1 MRVRPAAL
9 ADAAGIADVQTRTWR
24 DAYPFI
30 DPDVLAEASAGRTER
45 WQQQLSDGTPVWVA
59 EEEGAIAGIM
69 SAAASRDEDGAGLGE
84 MRMLYVA
91 PEHQGRG
98 IGAALLEAAET
109 ELRRL
114 GFAEAMLWVFEENAR
129 GRAFYERMGWRAE
142 GVTQPDAWGPEL
154 RYRKRL

>member
-1 MRVRPAAL
+1 MTIRRATV

-30 DPDVLAEASAGRTER
+30 DRDGLEEAIVGREER
-45 WQQQLSDGTPVWVA
+45 WREHMTKGSPTFVA
-59 EEEGAIAGIM
+59 ETDGAIAGIM
-69 SAAASRDEDGAGLGE
+69 SAAACRDEDGAGLGE
-84 MRMLYVA
+84 LWMLYVA

-98 IGAALLEAAET
+98 LGRALNAAAED

-114 GFAEAMLWVFEENAR
+114 GFSEAVVWVFEENGR
-129 GRAFYERMGWRAE
+129 GRAFYEHVGWTTD
-142 GVTQPDAWGPEL
+142 GGTQNDAWGTEL